1 MTFNKCT
8 KCFENAFEKLSTKN
22 SSGIIKLY
30 QKVYQKRGKRL
41 KVDIYILIVLDSY

>member
-8 KCFENAFEKLSTKN
+8 KCFENAFEKLSTKY
-22 SSGIIKLY
+22 SPSYKLY

-41 KVDIYILIVLDSY
+41 KIDIYILIVLDS